1 MRPQIY
7 VLYIGTNALPICWI
21 SSSNRYIYHEQS
33 DNALLGFLLSETMLK
48 LLVIYVLL
56 NAGTQTRILHSDTQV
71 RHSSATAT
79 GQWALY
85 IRSYVIC
92 FHTKACWHGIRCGGT
107 YCLWNHHNKLGRMV
121 ASPGDLASILHYNNP
136 VLQEPHVAWWPGT
149 APGLAP
155 GCRGSHNTHRCL
167 FYNLSF
173 QLNTYS

>member
-1 MRPQIY
+1 MRFWFVESPPAI
-7 VLYIGTNALPICWI
+7 VLHKSWTIRQRTARIFFW
-21 SSSNRYIYHEQS
+21 
-33 DNALLGFLLSETMLK
+33 DNVKMSGYFMKCSGCRPA
-48 LLVIYVLL
+48 
-56 NAGTQTRILHSDTQV
+56 HSTPTH
-71 RHSSATAT
+71 RCATHCTATAR

-121 ASPGDLASILHYNNP
+121 ASPGDLASILQYNNP

-155 GCRGSHNTHRCL
+155 GCRGTQVL
-167 FYNLSF
+167 VL
-173 QLNTYS
+173 

>member
-1 MRPQIY
+1 MRFWFVESPPAI
-7 VLYIGTNALPICWI
+7 VLHKSWTIRQRTARIFFW
-21 SSSNRYIYHEQS
+21 
-33 DNALLGFLLSETMLK
+33 DNVKMSGYFMK
-48 LLVIYVLL
+48 C
-56 NAGTQTRILHSDTQV
+56 TQV
-71 RHSSATAT
+71 RLCTAT
-79 GQWALY
+79 GQWALH

-173 QLNTYS
+173 QLNIYS